1 MLKSIPFLLGFL
13 FIGTVSFSPIMPPE
27 AILPYFNGIF
37 PESAP
42 GGTWE
47 LEDPMPDVT
56 FQGPLRIIPLPN
68 SEDIL
73 LLCKSGEIWR
83 ISLETQERAIILDL
97 KDRAFKK
104 GESGTVGIALHPKFG
119 DPTFPDKQE
128 IFIFYR
134 TKPNPDAWS
143 EMGFN
148 RLAKYKWDAT
158 AAVFDKDSEEI
169 LFQQF
174 DRSTWHNGGAL
185 FFGADE
191 FLYISVGDEGDATH
205 QEVSAQRLDRGLFS
219 GVLRIDVDNDPTRSH
234 PIIRQPIAN
243 ETPPVGWGDTYSQG
257 YSIPNDNPWL
267 SPDGSHLEEY
277 YALGLRSPYGMFY
290 DADTEKIW
298 LSDTGS
304 NKHEEINVVSKGKN
318 MQWPYMEGN
327 RPSDDY
333 AKPNEIIGEDHPPY
347 YFFDR
352 SFTSCIIG
360 GSVYKGTVFPQL
372 NGKYLFADYN
382 SDKLMSL
389 TDVNGGVM
397 PEMEVLLPNLGGQPV
412 EVPESPGITGINSMP
427 DGQILI
433 TVMGENFAAE
443 GKIFR
448 LTQKADVP
456 EPPAM
461 LSQLGVFTD
470 LENLTTSP
478 GVIPYRV
485 NSPLWSDRALKKRWM
500 AIPNNGAFDTPEEQ
514 IDFNATEE
522 WSFPEGTV
530 FIKHFDLPM
539 TTDAN
544 GEIVKLETRFFIMGK
559 DGKGYGLT
567 YKWNDEG
574 TEAFLQ
580 GGATS
585 KDFDI
590 YENGEFAFTQT
601 WEYPGRSQCLT
612 CHTDNANYVLGVK
625 THQLNG
631 DLFYPET
638 GETKNQLAYLN
649 EHNVF
654 RNDIGNPESYLKS
667 HPIDDETIDL
677 EVRIRSYLDSNCSS
691 CHRLGGV
698 PMVTM
703 DFRYTLPLQ
712 LTNIINFPTESPA
725 SNHDNLIVQPGSH
738 ETSELWL
745 RDASLTES
753 RMPPLSRNVVD
764 EVYIE
769 ALREWID
776 DFSEDDAAFS
786 ELLLY
791 PNPAD
796 GWINLRV
803 SDGWSS
809 PSLIKIYDLSGKLA
823 HQESTDAKII
833 QLDLTNLVQG
843 TYILDISAKEGKE
856 VRKFFLR

>member
-1 MLKSIPFLLGFL
+1 MLKSITFLLGF
-13 FIGTVSFSPIMPPE
+13 IGIVFFAPTLPPE
-27 AILPYFNGIF
+27 AIGPYFNGIF
-37 PESAP
+37 PESSP

-47 LEDPMPDVT
+47 LEDPMPNET
-56 FQGPLRIIPLPN
+56 FLDPLRIIPFPN
-68 SEDIL
+68 STDIL
-73 LLCKSGEIWR
+73 LLCRLGEVWR
-83 ISLETQERAIILDL
+83 VSIETQERQLILDI

-119 DPTFPDKQE
+119 DSTAPDKQE

-134 TKPNPDAWS
+134 TKPDADVWS
-143 EMGFN
+143 ELGLN
-148 RLAKYKWDAT
+148 RLSKFKWDAQT
-158 AAVFDKDSEEI
+158 ETFDEDSEEI

-174 DRSTWHNGGAL
+174 DRSTWHNGGAM
-185 FFGADE
+185 FFGPDE
-191 FLYISVGDEGDATH
+191 FLYISLGDEGVDEY
-205 QEVSAQRLDRGLFS
+205 QVDSNQRLDGGFFS
-219 GVLRIDVDNDPTRSH
+219 GIFRIDVDNDPSRSH

-243 ETPPVGWGDTYSQG
+243 DTPPAGWGNTYSQG

-267 SPDGSHLEEY
+267 SPDGNHLEEY
-277 YALGLRSPYGMFY
+277 YAIGLRSPYGMFY

-304 NKHEEINVVSKGKN
+304 NKREEINIISKGKN
-318 MQWPYMEGN
+318 MQWPYMEGT
-327 RPSDDY
+327 RPSDDHE
-333 AKPNEIIGEDHPPY
+333 KPDEIIGEEQPPY
-347 YFFDR
+347 YEFER

-360 GSVYKGTVFPQL
+360 GSVYKGTQFPEL

-382 SDKLMSL
+382 SDKLMTL
-389 TDVNGGVM
+389 TDVNGLSM

-412 EVPESPGITGINSMP
+412 EIPESPGITGINTMP

-448 LTQKADVP
+448 LIQKADIP

-461 LSQLGVFTD
+461 LSTLGVFTD
-470 LENLTTSP
+470 MENLTTSP
-478 GVIPYRV
+478 GIIPYRT

-514 IDFNATEE
+514 INFKALEE
-522 WSFPEGTV
+522 WDFPEGSV
-530 FIKHFDLPM
+530 FIKHFDLPI
-539 TTDAN
+539 TTDPN

-559 DGKGYGLT
+559 NGKGYGLT

-580 GGATS
+580 GGRTS
-585 KDFDI
+585 KDFEIFED
-590 YENGEFAFTQT
+590 GQLAFTQT
-601 WEYPGRSQCLT
+601 WEYPSRSQCLT

-638 GETKNQLAYLN
+638 GETMNQLAFLN
-649 EHNVF
+649 QHNVF
-654 RNDIGNPESYLKS
+654 RHDIGNPESYLKS
-667 HPIDDETIDL
+667 HPINDESIDL

-698 PMVTM
+698 PMVTL
-703 DFRYTLPLQ
+703 DYRYTLPLELQ
-712 LTNIINFPTESPA
+712 NMINFPTQSPA
-725 SNHDNLIVQPGSH
+725 SNQGNLIVQPGSH
-738 ETSELWL
+738 ETSEIWI
-745 RDASLTES
+745 RDASLTEN
-753 RMPPLSRNVVD
+753 RMPPLARNRID

-769 ALREWID
+769 ALKEWID
-776 DFSEDDAAFS
+776 SFSADAAAFS

-803 SDGWSS
+803 NDEWSA
-809 PSLIKIYDLSGKLA
+809 PFQIKIYALSGKLA
-823 HQESTDAKII
+823 HQTSTDLRTI
-833 QLDLTNLVQG
+833 QLDLTNLSQG
-843 TYILDISAKEGKE
+843 TYILDISSKEGKE
-856 VRKFFLR
+856 VRKFILR